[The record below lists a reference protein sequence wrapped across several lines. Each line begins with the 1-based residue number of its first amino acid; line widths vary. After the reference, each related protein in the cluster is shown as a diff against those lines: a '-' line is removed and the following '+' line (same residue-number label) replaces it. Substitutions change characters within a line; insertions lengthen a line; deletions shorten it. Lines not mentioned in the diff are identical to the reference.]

1 MADQTNLALHLRK
14 DVRLCHALFIGI
26 TSSLA
31 AFFGAVSA
39 ILIAQLS
46 YYRKEPEIGAHWVAG
61 LLFVSPGITGLILAY
76 KQRVLTLT
84 SHIGVSAVSFVLGC
98 FSTYYS
104 VMVIYQTSCKP
115 YPSFGEC
122 HKYSLMIICL
132 TTLIGSACLCGL
144 STVFSIFAYRKV
156 YKMNEELKLSKGT
169 EEEEPK
175 TQKKKVRNLSNGQ
188 ENIAM
193 DINRPDQ
200 TSVQKEETFRIFDH
214 LRL

>member
-76 KQRVLTLT
+76 KQRVLALS

-115 YPSFGEC
+115 YPSVGEC

-144 STVFSIFAYRKV
+144 STVFTIFAFRKV
-156 YKMNEELKLSKGT
+156 YKMNEELKLSKSTG
-169 EEEEPK
+169 EEEPK
-175 TQKKKVRNLSNGQ
+175 TQKNKVRNLSSGQ

-193 DINRPDQ
+193 DIKLPDQ
-200 TSVQKEETFRIFDH
+200 TSVQKEEETVSH
-214 LRL
+214 L